1 MGFFVAIDTILF
13 DLDGTLIDT
22 APDLAYALNTLLV
35 EQGLSEKPYESIK
48 PLVAHGGKALV
59 AYGLDIDES
68 NPNFAQYH
76 QRVLQIY
83 TDNIDRH
90 SQTFDGIDELIAW
103 ATDQSLFW
111 GVVTNKPE
119 NLTHLLLDKLSLS
132 PDVVVCGDTLS
143 VNKPHP
149 APLIY
154 ACAQLGSLP
163 SNTLFIGDDKN
174 DVLAGQAAEIKTVAV
189 SYGYGPVAQDW
200 GYDYLIAHPSEI
212 KEIIGGSH

>member
-1 MGFFVAIDTILF
+1 MSFSVGIDTILF

-22 APDLAYALNTLLV
+22 APDLAYALNTLLK
-35 EQGLSEKPYESIK
+35 ENQQSEKPYESIK

-59 AYGLDIDES
+59 AYGFDIDES
-68 NPNFAQYH
+68 DPNFSQYH

-83 TDNIDRH
+83 TQNIDKH
-90 SQTFDGIDELIAW
+90 SQTFEGIDPLLAW
-103 ATDQSLFW
+103 IKAQHMFW

-119 NLTHLLLDKLSLS
+119 GLTHLLLEKLGLS

-163 SNTLFIGDDKN
+163 SKTLFVGDDKN
-174 DVLAGQAAEIKTVAV
+174 DILAGQAADIKTVAV
-189 SYGYGPVAQDW
+189 SYGYGPVTADW
-200 GYDYLIAHPSEI
+200 GYDYLVAHPSEV
-212 KEIIGGSH
+212 KEIVNGNA